1 MGVASQAQRHFEGW
15 LRKNGHYFQPSH
27 PIYFDFEWD
36 DYDPRLREPRV
47 TVYNASMT
55 CNDADDIRRHVSKA
69 LRDEGF
75 DFDKLH
81 VRSSDRKIILPKPG
95 DDLY

>member
-1 MGVASQAQRHFEGW
+1 MGIASQAQDIFENWLEEHGRHFE
-15 LRKNGHYFQPSH
+15 PSH

-36 DYDPRLREPRV
+36 DYDPRVREPRV
-47 TVYNASMT
+47 TVYNQSMT
-55 CNDADDIRRHVSKA
+55 PDNADDIRRHVSKA

-75 DFDKLH
+75 EFDKLH

-95 DDLY
+95 DERY